1 MKQQIMAV
9 QRMQDYIQGN
19 MEREISLSDLA
30 RAALFSPW
38 YSYRLFRDQLGLT
51 PTEYIRKYRLSLAAR
66 RLQEGGERVIDVA
79 FDLGFANVD
88 TFTRAFYR
96 EFGLNPSDYMKNPVP
111 IALFIPYGAKYR
123 ALRKE
128 QIDVTNIQPI
138 FIQVIRKPERLCI
151 IKRAVNA
158 EDYFPYCEEV
168 SCDVWGIL
176 MSMHSFCGE
185 PVSMWLPAKYKKP
198 HTSTYVQGVEVETD
212 YAGIVPEGFDVIR
225 LPEAEYLM
233 FQGQPFREED
243 YCEAIRSL
251 QHAMDGYDPSVIG
264 YAWDDENPRIQLEP
278 RGARGYI
285 ELRAVRRLQK

>member
-66 RLQEGGERVIDVA
+66 RLREGGERVIDVA

-176 MSMHSFCGE
+176 MSMHSLCGE

-285 ELRAVRRLQK
+285 ELRAVRRFQK

>member
-66 RLQEGGERVIDVA
+66 RLREGGERVIDVA

-176 MSMHSFCGE
+176 MSMHSLCGE